1 MHFGAP
7 AGGEDGKGGGEGGGE
22 GGGGASP
29 TPAAPSA
36 PSVPAKAALDQ
47 QPWLCYRWGAHR
59 FRLPAPTCTCKIIDF
74 GLSSMR
80 VSGVRR

>member
-7 AGGEDGKGGGEGGGE
+7 AGGEDGEGGGE
-22 GGGGASP
+22 GGGGA
-29 TPAAPSA
+29 SA

-47 QPWLCYRWGAHR
+47 QPWLHYRWGAHR

>member
-7 AGGEDGKGGGEGGGE
+7 AGGEGGEGSGE

-29 TPAAPSA
+29 TTATPSA
-36 PSVPAKAALDQ
+36 PSVHAKAALDQ
-47 QPWLCYRWGAHR
+47 QPWLHYRWGTHR
-59 FRLPAPTCTCKIIDF
+59 FRLPSPTCTCKIIDF